1 MYFWSSYNFL
11 ANVNFHLLGFS
22 FLKDAFGLFTS
33 FISTTSS
40 KEVDKK
46 QWFIKRL
53 FMLLCQSF
61 CSAEMHPLQIKLFDS
76 INIAV
81 WLMMKWIWFHVVI
94 SRLSDNI
101 LCHVWTGSDRGL
113 VWSPATQCQPWS
125 RETQPPLFSASSC
138 HIQHSH
144 CLPPAPSRSQDC
156 QDSLHVISNNLASL
170 RVIFTI
176 ISPCSLWT
184 SSLEVFDSPFSL
196 GFIRAEVCSRSQ

>member
-125 RETQPPLFSASSC
+125 RETQAIVLRFILSHPTLPLSSA
-138 HIQHSH
+138 
-144 CLPPAPSRSQDC
+144 LSQ
-156 QDSLHVISNNLASL
+156 QESGLSGQ
-170 RVIFTI
+170 
-176 ISPCSLWT
+176 SPCHL
-184 SSLEVFDSPFSL
+184 
-196 GFIRAEVCSRSQ
+196 Q

>member
-113 VWSPATQCQPWS
+113 VWSPGTQPWS

-144 CLPPAPSRSQDC
+144 CLPPAPSRSQDVRTV
-156 QDSLHVISNNLASL
+156 SMSSP
-170 RVIFTI
+170 I
-176 ISPCSLWT
+176 ISRVSVSSLPSSCSLWT
-184 SSLEVFDSPFSL
+184 SSLKVFYLTTFSL

>member
-61 CSAEMHPLQIKLFDS
+61 CSAEMHPLQINLFDS

-81 WLMMKWIWFHVVI
+81 WLMMKCESGSMLWFPDFLTIFFVI
-94 SRLSDNI
+94 R
-101 LCHVWTGSDRGL
+101 VWTGSDRGL
-113 VWSPATQCQPWS
+113 VWSPGTECQPWS
-125 RETQPPLFSASSC
+125 RETQGIVLRFILSHPTLALSSA
-138 HIQHSH
+138 
-144 CLPPAPSRSQDC
+144 RSQ
-156 QDSLHVISNNLASL
+156 QESGAVRTLSMSSP
-170 RVIFTI
+170 I
-176 ISPCSLWT
+176 ISQVSV
-184 SSLEVFDSPFSL
+184 SSLP
-196 GFIRAEVCSRSQ
+196 

>member
-101 LCHVWTGSDRGL
+101 LCHPCVDWQWQGPCLITSHSVPALVPWDTGHCSPLHL
-113 VWSPATQCQPWS
+113 VTSNTPIVFRPLPAGVRTSGQ
-125 RETQPPLFSASSC
+125 
-138 HIQHSH
+138 
-144 CLPPAPSRSQDC
+144 
-156 QDSLHVISNNLASL
+156 
-170 RVIFTI
+170 
-176 ISPCSLWT
+176 SPCHL
-184 SSLEVFDSPFSL
+184 
-196 GFIRAEVCSRSQ
+196 Q

>member
-125 RETQPPLFSASSC
+125 RETQAIVLRFILSHPTLPLSSA
-138 HIQHSH
+138 
-144 CLPPAPSRSQDC
+144 RSQ
-156 QDSLHVISNNLASL
+156 QESGLSGQ
-170 RVIFTI
+170 
-176 ISPCSLWT
+176 SPCHL
-184 SSLEVFDSPFSL
+184 
-196 GFIRAEVCSRSQ
+196 Q

>member
-101 LCHVWTGSDRGL
+101 LCHPCVDWQWQGPCLITRHSAL
-113 VWSPATQCQPWS
+113 VPWDTAAIVLRFILS
-125 RETQPPLFSASSC
+125 HPTLPLSSA
-138 HIQHSH
+138 
-144 CLPPAPSRSQDC
+144 RSQQESGR

-176 ISPCSLWT
+176 ISSCSLWT
-184 SSLEVFDSPFSL
+184 SSLKVFYLTTFSL